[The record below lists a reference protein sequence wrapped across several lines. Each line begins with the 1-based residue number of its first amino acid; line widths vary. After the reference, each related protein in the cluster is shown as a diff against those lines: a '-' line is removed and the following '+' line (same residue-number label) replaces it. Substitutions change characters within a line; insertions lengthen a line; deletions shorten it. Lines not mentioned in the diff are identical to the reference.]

1 MFENLGRAIAQYF
14 AKRYPATNG
23 RMPVTSRMYNMAK
36 SSRLT
41 AGWGNTTSSEDTEAL
56 TSLRTAR
63 NRSRAL
69 IRDSAYALR
78 AKGIV
83 QTNVVGSGIGLQA
96 RVLNSRGKLNDRI
109 NADIQEAWCEWTQK
123 ESCHTGQAL
132 CFEDLERQ
140 IMGQVFE
147 TGECFVRWY
156 PQKFGRSKVPFVL
169 ELIEAERIA
178 DELQATPGFYN
189 TIKAR
194 LGIVLNEFGGAE
206 AYLVHSWHPG
216 DIQPLTLATP
226 FKIEQVPAYQILHI
240 RIIERW
246 PQTRGVPWLHAAAR
260 KLNDM
265 DGLTEA
271 EITAARAAA
280 CYMGFIELPDAQRQY
295 GDKQADGSVVSE
307 LEPAMI
313 ERLNPGEKFTF
324 ASPNRPNAQLDP
336 FMRMMLR
343 EVAAGAGC
351 SYEGLSRDYSQ
362 SNYSSSRLSLIDDRD
377 LWRTLQKWFIRSL
390 RIPFHKLWLQQ
401 AVLAGAIPSINL
413 TEYGASPEKFEAAKF
428 KARGWSWVDP
438 TKEVDAYREAVRS
451 GFMTVG
457 DVISLTAEGRT
468 LEDVLDERRIEL
480 DLMAEKKL
488 LFDTDP
494 ATVTVPPKPT
504 AANEPSTAPT
514 DTGAPNTGEGR
525 AQAFELREQNRLM
538 RRLLHELENQADTR
552 RESID
557 A

>member
-1 MFENLGRAIAQYF
+1 VFERVRKAILNLLLPTQ
-14 AKRYPATNG
+14 PAHK
-23 RMPVTSRMYNMAK
+23 RMYNMARA
-36 SSRLT
+36 SRLT
-41 AGWGNTTSSEDTEAL
+41 GSWGNQTTSEDTETI

-78 AKGIV
+78 AKVVV
-83 QTNVVGSGIGLQA
+83 QTNVVGAGIGLQA
-96 RVLNSRGKLNDRI
+96 RVTSTRGTMNDRI
-109 NADIQEAWCEWTQK
+109 NK
-123 ESCHTGQAL
+123 EIEEQWGHWAAKDSCHTGQSL
-132 CFEDLERQ
+132 CFEDFERQ
-140 IMGQVFE
+140 VMGQVFE
-147 TGECFVRWY
+147 AGECFVRWY
-156 PQKFGRSKVPFVL
+156 PQRFGSSKIPFAL

-178 DELQATPGFYN
+178 DELSATPGFYN
-189 TIKAR
+189 TVKAR
-194 LGIVLNEFGGAE
+194 MGVELNEFGAPIS
-206 AYLVHSWHPG
+206 YLIHNRHPG
-216 DIQPLTLATP
+216 DIQPLTLAAP

-240 RIIERW
+240 RVIDRW
-246 PQTRGVPWLHAAAR
+246 PQTRAMPWLHAAAR

-280 CYMGFIELPDAQRQY
+280 CYMGFIELPNAMQKY
-295 GDKQADGSVVSE
+295 GEEQADGSFQSE
-307 LEPAMI
+307 LEPAII

-324 ASPNRPNAQLDP
+324 AAPNRPNAQLDP

-362 SNYSSSRLSLIDDRD
+362 SNYSSSRLALIDDRD
-377 LWRTLQKWFIRSL
+377 LWRTLQKWLIREL
-390 RIPFHKLWLQQ
+390 RYPIHNLWLQQ
-401 AVLAGAIPSINL
+401 AVLSGALPSINM
-413 TEYGASPEKFEAAKF
+413 TEYGANPQKFQSVRF

-457 DVISLTAEGRT
+457 DVIGLTGEGRT

-488 LFDTDP
+488 VFDTDP
-494 ATVTVPPKPT
+494 ATVLIPPKPT
-504 AANEPSTAPT
+504 AVNQPSTEPT
-514 DTGAPNTGEGR
+514 DTNTPARDRQIDKMLG
-525 AQAFELREQNRLM
+525 
-538 RRLLHELENQADTR
+538 ELE
-552 RESID
+552 RELEG